1 MVVNKMVRK
10 PSCRRMSHKVVGWQ
24 PCVFADCEW
33 RVTLRSGKNEANR
46 QVRFILNTSV
56 LGALSTAIAF
66 RSAVAE
72 LQKCAHSVDIDG
84 L

>member
-1 MVVNKMVRK
+1 M
-10 PSCRRMSHKVVGWQ
+10 
-24 PCVFADCEW
+24 FAGCEW

-46 QVRFILNTSV
+46 QIRSIGNTSV
-56 LGALSTAIAF
+56 VGALSTAIAF

-72 LQKCAHSVDIDG
+72 LQKRAHSVDIDR